1 MRATGDHGE
10 LVLGGDIGGTSTRIL
25 VADRAGETW
34 GRGTAAG
41 GNPTTHPDSAAAAL
55 EEALAK
61 ALAAVD
67 AAAVRV
73 AVVGLAGG
81 GALLAAHVRER
92 LTRAWS
98 QSGVAASP
106 TYVSDLD
113 VAFASG
119 TAEADGTVLI
129 AGTGAGAGAV
139 RGRRVVRTADAHGWL
154 LGDEGSGFWL
164 GREAVRSTLRVLERA
179 QPPGPL
185 AASVLR
191 TLGISAPAEASLGGD
206 DPDSV
211 RRRLV
216 HTVNAQPPIRLAGL
230 APLVS
235 AAHGHD
241 PVAAEIV
248 DRAAQLL
255 CGTVGR
261 VRDQAEASP
270 LVLAGGVAS
279 PGSAVGARLR
289 DLVSAR
295 FAGPV
300 LAARDGVGGAAWLAL
315 AAAEPAAATAA
326 VRERLVTG

>member
-1 MRATGDHGE
+1 MRATSGHGD

-25 VADRAGETW
+25 VVDRGGETW

-61 ALAAVD
+61 ALVAVDGSAVRAAVI
-67 AAAVRV
+67 
-73 AVVGLAGG
+73 GLAGG
-81 GALLAAHVRER
+81 GALLGAHVRER

-129 AGTGAGAGAV
+129 AGTGAAAGAV
-139 RGRRVVRTADAHGWL
+139 RDRRAVRTAGGHGWL

-164 GREAVRSTLRVLERA
+164 GREAVRATLRVLEVA

-185 AASVLR
+185 AASVLQ
-191 TLGISAPAEASLGGD
+191 TLSITSPTEASTGSD
-206 DPDSV
+206 DPDLL

-216 HTVNAQPPIRLAGL
+216 HTVNSQPPIRLAGL

-235 AAHGHD
+235 AAHEQD
-241 PVAAEIV
+241 PVAADIV
-248 DRAAQLL
+248 DRAAGLL
-255 CGTVGR
+255 CDTVEQ
-261 VRDQAEASP
+261 VRDPAETSP
-270 LVLAGGVAS
+270 LVLAGSVAS
-279 PGSAVGARLR
+279 ADSAVGARLR

-300 LAARDGVGGAAWLAL
+300 PAARDGVAGAAWLAL
-315 AAAEPAAATAA
+315 TAAEPAAATAA
-326 VRERLVTG
+326 VRERLATG

>member
-1 MRATGDHGE
+1 MRATSGHGE

-25 VADRAGETW
+25 VVDRAGQTW
-34 GRGTAAG
+34 GRGAAAG
-41 GNPTTHPDSAAAAL
+41 GNPTSHPDSAAAAL

-67 AAAVRV
+67 GSAVRA

-81 GALLAAHVRER
+81 GALLAPDVRER

-98 QSGVAASP
+98 QSGVAANP
-106 TYVSDLD
+106 TYVPDLD

-129 AGTGAGAGAV
+129 AGTGAAAGAV
-139 RGRRVVRTADAHGWL
+139 RGRRAVRTAGGHGWL

-164 GREAVRSTLRVLERA
+164 GREAVRATLRALEVA

-185 AASVLR
+185 AASVLQGLSI
-191 TLGISAPAEASLGGD
+191 TSPSEAPTGGD
-206 DPDSV
+206 DPGLL

-216 HTVNAQPPIRLAGL
+216 HTVNSQPPIRLASL

-235 AAHGHD
+235 AAHEHD

-248 DRAAQLL
+248 DRGARLL
-255 CGTVGR
+255 CGTVEQ
-261 VRDQAEASP
+261 VRDPAETSP
-270 LVLAGGVAS
+270 LVLAGSVAS
-279 PGSAVGARLR
+279 ADSAVGARLR
-289 DLVSAR
+289 DLVAAR

-300 LAARDGVGGAAWLAL
+300 LSARDGLGGAAWLAL
-315 AAAEPAAATAA
+315 TAAEPTAATAA
-326 VRERLVTG
+326 VRERLAAG